1 MWWWNCNEWFAVWG
15 TEEKATPEIRKSS
28 GCWWWCKW
36 RCKVCC
42 VGCNVIGL
50 DDVSRESKRE
60 EDPEKWLL
68 NEPEE
73 GSGETWSRFWEM
85 FVIGDTERFPKWK
98 YFNCCAVDNDGCVC
112 VCVCNRWSFLL
123 DRGYGYLSIWFA

>member
-1 MWWWNCNEWFAVWG
+1 M
-15 TEEKATPEIRKSS
+15 
-28 GCWWWCKW
+28 
-36 RCKVCC
+36 
-42 VGCNVIGL
+42 
-50 DDVSRESKRE
+50 SRESKR

-73 GSGETWSRFWEM
+73 GSGEIWSRFWEM
-85 FVIGDTERFPKWK
+85 FVIGDTERWK
-98 YFNCCAVDNDGCVC
+98 YFNCCVVDNDGCVC